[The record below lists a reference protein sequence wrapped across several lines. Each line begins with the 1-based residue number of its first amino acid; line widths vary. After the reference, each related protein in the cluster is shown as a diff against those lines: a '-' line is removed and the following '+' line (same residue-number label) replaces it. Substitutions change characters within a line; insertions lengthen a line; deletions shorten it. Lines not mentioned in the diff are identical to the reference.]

1 MKIYLY
7 IFVFLTGLLYLGC
20 SHCDVT
26 KNEENLEKQNQN
38 VNSVARDKFNSK
50 LKIIN
55 NQSGNFALVIDNFK
69 DSKSPVVNKQSFFIF
84 DLTSKEVI
92 FEDEVVNAKVFWESD
107 NLVTVSRIPGMIK
120 KDSENKEGHKIYS
133 FDVLEK
139 KKK

>member
-1 MKIYLY
+1 MKFYLY
-7 IFVFLTGLLYLGC
+7 LFAFLSGLLFLGC
-20 SHCDVT
+20 SHCDIT
-26 KNEENLEKQNQN
+26 KIEKKLIKQDQNI
-38 VNSVARDKFNSK
+38 NSVARDKFNSK
-50 LKIIN
+50 FKTIN

-84 DLTSKEVI
+84 DLTSNEVI
-92 FEDEVVNAKVFWESD
+92 FEDEVVNAKVFWESN

-120 KDSENKEGHKIYS
+120 KDSETKEGHKIYS